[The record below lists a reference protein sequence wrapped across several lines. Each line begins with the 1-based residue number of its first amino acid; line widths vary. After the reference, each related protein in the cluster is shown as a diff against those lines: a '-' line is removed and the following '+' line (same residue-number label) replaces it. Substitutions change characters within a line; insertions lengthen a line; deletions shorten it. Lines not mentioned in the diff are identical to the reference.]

1 MLAASPFLNS
11 LSTLQ
16 AVPFGIMIIKAVTS
30 CFGFRAGFLVRE
42 PVQDTMCGFH
52 LHPQNI
58 WATTGII
65 PSSSANI
72 PIAIIALP
80 DVPYMIKDIPQDETT
95 APVIIISFGFI
106 FPASSHPASFL
117 HPP

>member
-1 MLAASPFLNS
+1 MLAAISFLNS
-11 LSTLQ
+11 LSTFQ
-16 AVPFGIMIIKAVTS
+16 AVSFSIMVIKAVAG
-30 CFGFRAGFLVRE
+30 CFGFGSRFLVFK
-42 PVQDTMCGFH
+42 PVQDTMRRFH

-106 FPASSHPASFL
+106 FPASSHPVL
-117 HPP
+117 L